1 MRRRFIYHNGE
12 AIEVGLDYTPEPR
25 AEVHIIPD
33 LEPWKDP
40 SGAVITGR
48 THWREHLKR
57 TDSLEVGHSDIQTQ
71 AQRRKMEWK
80 TPESGR
86 KEALKYALD
95 MTKRGRT
102 KSEVREVVERI
113 TRHNRGRNG

>member
-1 MRRRFIYHNGE
+1 MRRRWVYHNGE
-12 AIEVGLDYTPEPR
+12 AIEVSEDYTPEPR

-48 THWREHLKR
+48 AHWREHLKR
-57 TDSLEVGHSDIQTQ
+57 TDSLEVGHSDIRAQ
-71 AQRRKMEWK
+71 AERRKMEWK

-86 KEALKYALD
+86 KEALKHALD
-95 MTKRGRT
+95 MTTRGRPQG
-102 KSEVREVVERI
+102 EVREVVERI
-113 TRHNRGRNG
+113 TRHNRGR